1 MSLIP
6 HLSSQQLSLNLFC
19 TYRSAFVVLS
29 LQSSLRLLRNSSQTF
44 HFMTL
49 TWNLQ
54 NDGLMEC
61 PTIWTCAVV
70 FSCLKVKVLV
80 ALLCPTLCHP
90 MDCCLPDSCP
100 WDYLGKNTGVGCHF
114 LLHGIFPTQESNQN
128 LLHCRQILYHL
139 SHLDSG

>member
-29 LQSSLRLLRNSSQTF
+29 LKSSLTLLRNSSQTF
-44 HFMTL
+44 HIMTL

-54 NDGLMEC
+54 NDSLMEC
-61 PTIWTCAVV
+61 PPIWTWAVL

-80 ALLCPTLCHP
+80 ALLCPALCHL

-100 WDYLGKNTGVGCHF
+100 WEYLGKNTGVGCHF

>member
-1 MSLIP
+1 MLFRSFWSLFAWKIFFQP
-6 HLSSQQLSLNLFC
+6 FTFSLYVSPVSRWVSIDNI
-19 TYRSAFVVLS
+19 S
-29 LQSSLRLLRNSSQTF
+29 LTS
-44 HFMTL
+44 
-49 TWNLQ
+49 NLQ
-54 NDGLMEC
+54 NDSLMEC
-61 PTIWTCAVV
+61 SPIWTWAVL

-80 ALLCPTLCHP
+80 ALLCPTLCHL

-100 WDYLGKNTGVGCHF
+100 WEYLGKNTGVGCHF

>member
-29 LQSSLRLLRNSSQTF
+29 LKSSLTLLRNSSQTF
-44 HFMTL
+44 HIMTL
-49 TWNLQ
+49 TSNLQ
-54 NDGLMEC
+54 NDSLMEC
-61 PTIWTCAVV
+61 SPIWTWAVL

-80 ALLCPTLCHP
+80 ALLCPTLCHL

-100 WDYLGKNTGVGCHF
+100 WEYLGKNTGVGCHF

>member
-29 LQSSLRLLRNSSQTF
+29 LKSSLTLLRNSSQTF
-44 HFMTL
+44 HIMTL

-54 NDGLMEC
+54 NDSLMEC
-61 PTIWTCAVV
+61 PPIWTWAVL

-80 ALLCPTLCHP
+80 ALLCPTLCHL

-100 WDYLGKNTGVGCHF
+100 WEYLGKNTGVGCHF

>member
-29 LQSSLRLLRNSSQTF
+29 LKSSLTLLRNSSQTF
-44 HFMTL
+44 HIMTL

-54 NDGLMEC
+54 NDSLMEC
-61 PTIWTCAVV
+61 PPIWTWAVL

-80 ALLCPTLCHP
+80 ALLCPPLCHL

-100 WDYLGKNTGVGCHF
+100 WEYLGKNTGVGCHF